1 MPCWII
7 HSQYVKHGSFKVMKS
22 HKPQFWKITENSLV
36 IFDFAQNGH
45 KILKMYLL
53 KKRIVIPNKLSSDIY
68 ATNK

>member
-1 MPCWII
+1 
-7 HSQYVKHGSFKVMKS
+7 MKS

-53 KKRIVIPNKLSSDIY
+53 KKRIVLIPNKLSSDIY